1 MGKLSAY
8 CCTIS
13 IFCSFLLS
21 TSMISHPRQ
30 ISNCQIFPSTPKLQ
44 YANNMQYPH
53 NPMNHFRYYHS
64 DSTCHTIT
72 AIIKL
77 ATHSHVFYRHHI
89 KLSFSSVTST
99 VDVRNTGPLNATS
112 IYNHKYKRTRLSN
125 YIHKLNNQWF
135 TLMHMPLCSDG
146 YNVFYHP

>member
-1 MGKLSAY
+1 MGKLCLLLY
-8 CCTIS
+8 Y
-13 IFCSFLLS
+13 FNFLFVSSKYFDDLAS
-21 TSMISHPRQ
+21 KANVQLPNFS
-30 ISNCQIFPSTPKLQ
+30 STPKLQ

-112 IYNHKYKRTRLSN
+112 IYNHKYKRT
-125 YIHKLNNQWF
+125 
-135 TLMHMPLCSDG
+135 
-146 YNVFYHP
+146 